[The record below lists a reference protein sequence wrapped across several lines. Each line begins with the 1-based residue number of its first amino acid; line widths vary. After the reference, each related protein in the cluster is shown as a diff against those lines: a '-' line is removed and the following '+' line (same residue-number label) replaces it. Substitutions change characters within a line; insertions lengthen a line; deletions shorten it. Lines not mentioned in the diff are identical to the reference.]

1 MKKLIFNFKNTWAV
15 VLLLM
20 MINISCTRQNQQTE
34 PSILPPA
41 NLEEFE
47 GMTPVY
53 SVELPDSLQFAGE
66 QVPLD
71 IFYVRESLDRELT
84 VNTYF
89 HSSTLMMLKR
99 ANRWFPVIEPILK
112 KNNLPDD
119 FKYLALIESGLE
131 NVTSPAGAVGFWQ
144 FMKGTAKEY
153 NLEVN
158 DAVDERYNV
167 EKSTEA
173 ACRYLREA
181 FAEYKNWTLA
191 AASYNTGNHRIAKE
205 LAKQRVTNYYDLL
218 LSTET
223 TRYIFRILAVKL
235 IFQNPAKYGFRISK
249 KDLYPPIPTK
259 IVTVTQ
265 TLSSLVDFAR
275 KHNIT
280 YKTLKIFNPW
290 LRDDNLPNRSGKEYQ
305 IKIPKEGYL
314 KIHGLPDR

>member
-1 MKKLIFNFKNTWAV
+1 MIKRIFYCKNTWAV
-15 VLLLM
+15 VLVLM
-20 MINISCTRQNQQTE
+20 VLNISCTRQSSQNEQ
-34 PSILPPA
+34 SIYTPV
-41 NLEEFE
+41 NLDEIG
-47 GMTPVY
+47 GMSPVY
-53 SVELPDSLQFAGE
+53 SIEIPDTIDFADE

-71 IFYVRESLDRELT
+71 VFYIRENLDRELT

-153 NLEVN
+153 GLEVN
-158 DAVDERYNV
+158 DAIDERYHV
-167 EKSTEA
+167 EKSTQA
-173 ACRYLREA
+173 ACRYLSESY
-181 FAEYKNWTLA
+181 AEYKNWTLA

-235 IFQNPAKYGFRISK
+235 IFQNPAKYGFLISK
-249 KDLYPPIPTK
+249 DDLYPPIPTK

-265 TLSSLVDFAR
+265 TVSSLVDFAR

-290 LRDDNLPNRSGKEYQ
+290 LRDDNLPNRSGKTYQ
-305 IKIPKEGYL
+305 IKIPEEGYL
-314 KIHGLPDR
+314 NYSKLRTK